1 MFNKMAIL
9 EKKLRES
16 IAKEVYLDFL
26 SNRVAYIKYMSAYP
40 NDEIASNLFAKINE
54 TSGLEKEGLLQ
65 EAIKYF
71 INEME
76 ETTDVRTN

>member
-1 MFNKMAIL
+1 MSDKMAL
-9 EKKLRES
+9 LQKELREK
-16 IAKEVYLDFL
+16 IAQKVYLDCM
-26 SNRVAYIKYMSAYP
+26 SDRVAYIKYMSAYP